1 MNYVIP
7 QSKQVSATAA
17 DGMAPLEDVSP
28 VSLDSVAP
36 PQETFPTIPT
46 NIPTLL
52 EGDLES
58 VLIRTIVQGADL

>member
-1 MNYVIP
+1 M
-7 QSKQVSATAA
+7 SATAA

-46 NIPTLL
+46 NIQTLL